1 MGDMSDTI
9 FRELAKAPYWHPTP
23 PEVWPY
29 LAEGWS
35 DLATDPEVKV
45 WLAVEGEKVLGTLG
59 FWDLE
64 ETAEDMLTTPKMFT
78 FSVAAT
84 RESDLKRLRSRNPQE
99 QQAAVEQWLRDGVVL
114 TLRELTRVCENNGLV
129 EVAPSQGEGFDPERH
144 QAMSAVETDQV
155 PPGAVVQVF
164 QKGYVLN
171 EQLLRP
177 ALVAVAK
184 HD

>member
-1 MGDMSDTI
+1 MHDAAPAAEDTLAPEARI
-9 FRELAKAPYWHPTP
+9 QALEAELDQLRAQSLVDRA
-23 PEVWPY
+23 
-29 LAEGWS
+29 
-35 DLATDPEVKV
+35 
-45 WLAVEGEKVLGTLG
+45 
-59 FWDLE
+59 DLE
-64 ETAEDMLTTPKMFT
+64 NQRKRMERDVRNACRFANKQLLGDLLPVFDSLEAALVNAPAEDP
-78 FSVAAT
+78 
-84 RESDLKRLRSRNPQE
+84 
-99 QQAAVEQWLRDGVVL
+99 LRDGVVL